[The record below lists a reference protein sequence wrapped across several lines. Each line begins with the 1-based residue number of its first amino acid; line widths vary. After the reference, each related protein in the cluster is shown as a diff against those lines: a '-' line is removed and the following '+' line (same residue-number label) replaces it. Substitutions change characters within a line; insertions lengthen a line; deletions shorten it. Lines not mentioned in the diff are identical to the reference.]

1 MRCDAAVAACQQAPQ
16 PAVNASAPD
25 GRTMRRMRRTVL
37 VALSLAACAALVTI
51 PGTASAR
58 SQPRAHAAIVG
69 GGPAPTDSWPWTA
82 WIDDNDG
89 PGEDYNCTGTVVS
102 PYLVLTA
109 AHCAED
115 PPSGT
120 IDNVANFTVVTGS
133 LDRTSPL
140 GQVSGVS
147 EIIPHATEVESSP
160 TDGVTI
166 IGDAALLVL
175 TTPTTAP
182 PMTLADTS
190 TDAALVAPGTQA
202 YIGGWGLMDGT
213 NLNSHP
219 NVLQIAPTVVQ
230 SPSYCAIAKPD
241 FDSLAEICTIDAPF
255 DLTSTCGGDSGG
267 PLAVQ
272 TTGAQWVEIGL
283 TSTSGTNCNPS
294 QPQYFTRVDYVDS
307 WVKQW
312 IAALPDGAP
321 PPAPPS
327 APSAPTTPPAAPA
340 PTPVPLATS
349 VSAPSSPPS
358 ASIPAPALPRD
369 GRYAGTSS
377 QHRGRVDV
385 TVGPHGITG
394 LKLEFNLRCDRR
406 ERGPYTQADAS
417 PVPVTLEHGLWG
429 FSTAYRNSDGWR
441 FSVAG
446 TFSAAGIASGRLTV
460 RTVDSKCTSG
470 PVDWRAAIAAS

>member
-1 MRCDAAVAACQQAPQ
+1 M
-16 PAVNASAPD
+16 
-25 GRTMRRMRRTVL
+25 TRMRRTLL
-37 VALSLAACAALVTI
+37 VALSLAAVAALI
-51 PGTASAR
+51 ALPGTASAR
-58 SQPRAHAAIVG
+58 SHPRAHAAIVG
-69 GGPAPTDSWPWTA
+69 GGPAPTGSWPWAA

-133 LDRTSPL
+133 LDRTSPSA
-140 GQVSGVS
+140 QVSGVN

-160 TDGVTI
+160 NYGVTI

-175 TTPTTAP
+175 STPTTAP

-213 NLNSHP
+213 DLNSHP
-219 NVLQIAPTVVQ
+219 DAFQIAPTFVQ
-230 SPSYCAIAKPD
+230 SASYCAIAKPD
-241 FDSLAEICTIDAPF
+241 FDSLAEICTIDAPY

-272 TTGAQWVEIGL
+272 TTGGQWVEIGL
-283 TSTSGTNCNPS
+283 TSTSGTNCDPS
-294 QPQYFTRVDYVDS
+294 QAQYYTRVDYVDQ
-307 WVKQW
+307 WVNQW

-321 PPAPPS
+321 PPAPPP
-327 APSAPTTPPAAPA
+327 AQPSAASTAAAVPAATPA
-340 PTPVPLATS
+340 PLTTS
-349 VSAPSSPPS
+349 VSAPSAPPS
-358 ASIPAPALPRD
+358 ASVPAPALPRE

-377 QHRGRVDV
+377 QHKGRVDV
-385 TVGPHGITG
+385 TVGLHGITG
-394 LKLEFNLRCDRR
+394 LKLEFNLRCGRR
-406 ERGPYTQADAS
+406 ERGPYTQS
-417 PVPVTLEHGLWG
+417 EESTVPVTLEHGRWG
-429 FSTAYRNSDGWR
+429 FSTDYRNAHGWR

-446 TFSAAGIASGRLTV
+446 TFSAAGVAKGRLAV
-460 RTVDSKCTSG
+460 RTVDSKCISG
-470 PVDWRAAIAAS
+470 DVDWRAAIAAA